1 MCCAIENYFSCQ
13 QIFLPQ
19 NGRKSRLSGTKRRSL
34 ASYVSCPKGGVR
46 LDRGLSGYQF
56 TFDKRKIVGR
66 KQVHCQKIERLDF
79 GHKGSTMRDLTS
91 WPERGTQLSPRNG
104 KRLLKTRRFDGP
116 PTTTDIQRSRGGI
129 LCMRQL
135 FGEANIT
142 ALACCDAD

>member
-56 TFDKRKIVGR
+56 TSDKRKTVGR

-104 KRLLKTRRFDGP
+104 KRLLKTRRLTYIFFSFRQ
-116 PTTTDIQRSRGGI
+116 TTYYARHTEVSRRYSLHAPAI
-129 LCMRQL
+129 R
-135 FGEANIT
+135 
-142 ALACCDAD
+142 

>member
-1 MCCAIENYFSCQ
+1 M
-13 QIFLPQ
+13 
-19 NGRKSRLSGTKRRSL
+19 
-34 ASYVSCPKGGVR
+34 R

-56 TFDKRKIVGR
+56 TSDKRKTVGR
-66 KQVHCQKIERLDF
+66 KQVHCQKIERLHF

-104 KRLLKTRRFDGP
+104 KRLLKTRRLTYIFFPFDGP
-116 PTTTDIQRSRGGI
+116 PTTTDTQRSRGGI